1 MQDIRNHREKSHSL
15 KRESETRVPEARDRS
30 SSRLVGIKDQRREIN
45 ETNKAY
51 SVASQQEQIYNELG
65 ELRELNNYIR
75 NEEERFGRLFDFA
88 DEDEL

>member
-1 MQDIRNHREKSHSL
+1 M
-15 KRESETRVPEARDRS
+15 PEARDRS

>member
-1 MQDIRNHREKSHSL
+1 
-15 KRESETRVPEARDRS
+15 
-30 SSRLVGIKDQRREIN
+30 VGIKDQRREIN

-51 SVASQQEQIYNELG
+51 SVASQQEQICNELG